1 MTQTAGSRVR
11 GQESKY
17 QYSTINVN
25 FQCNNVSPYILK
37 FKWILTFRETRSR
50 LTPVAPTGF
59 PKIAALG
66 HQRQKTIPSIILPNL
81 VLPHPGPNPITLPG
95 LRTSL
100 RPINYKL
107 MHFKQEEY
115 HYDLLWDWEI
125 GNIYLSSQ
133 ICICDYF
140 TSQCSHR
147 ESVDSR
153 IEDKKG
159 NKFCFVGPEI
169 YVCVCCEKG
178 KTTQFLEMRCQLLIA
193 LT

>member
-1 MTQTAGSRVR
+1 MN
-11 GQESKY
+11 
-17 QYSTINVN
+17 IN
-25 FQCNNVSPYILK
+25 FQRNSLPAYAGRAYRVSKNRCPWPPEAK
-37 FKWILTFRETRSR
+37 NHTQHHPTKSSAS
-50 LTPVAPTGF
+50 TPWTQSHNAPR
-59 PKIAALG
+59 A
-66 HQRQKTIPSIILPNL
+66 
-81 VLPHPGPNPITLPG
+81 
-95 LRTSL
+95 SL

-115 HYDLLWDWEI
+115 HYNLLWDWEI